1 MSSLSLAGISNE
13 ELLTRTPTLK
23 GEENQIIA
31 DVVLHLGEIDKRG
44 IYRDAGHSSL
54 FTYCTK
60 GLGYSE
66 GAAARRVQAARKLK
80 DAPELYE
87 LIRTGAISLSALS
100 EVAPVMTEENTAEVL
115 SLVQGAS
122 KREAEKIAVQFG
134 AVEKPK
140 KESIRIKKV
149 AVVKPRSLNGPLKEP
164 IGDLFTALEGTPLAE
179 RSSEP
184 EVKTEVRYSY
194 SFEANE
200 EFQAVLE
207 KAQAITGV
215 SGVAE
220 VIQKALRL
228 LVEKRRPK
236 AGKKPKAEGKI
247 KAEAK
252 PEAEVSVMTDAPP
265 QAVAQG
271 EPQKAEKLYGPLGQ
285 SVRRK
290 VFERDGECCTYVSPE
305 GVRCC
310 EQRFLQ
316 VDHVLPVARGG
327 TNELENLRI
336 YCGPHNQ
343 LLAGQLLAE
352 QWMGR
357 EFIETKREERRA
369 RTLVG

>member
-54 FTYCTK
+54 FAYCTRR
-60 GLGYSE
+60 LGYSE

-80 DAPELYE
+80 DAPELYD

-115 SLVQGAS
+115 TLVQGAS

-134 AVEKPK
+134 AVEKTK

-149 AVVKPRSLNGPLKEP
+149 RVGNPGSVKQP
-164 IGDLFTALEGTPLAE
+164 IGDLFTMLESTPPAE
-179 RSSEP
+179 RSLEP

-207 KAQAITGV
+207 QAQAITGV

-247 KAEAK
+247 VK
-252 PEAEVSVMTDAPP
+252 PEAEVSVMTEAPL
-265 QAVAQG
+265 QAVTQA
-271 EPQKAEKLYGPLGQ
+271 EPQKAEKLYGPLRQ
-285 SVRRK
+285 SVRRE
-290 VFERDGECCTYVSPE
+290 VFERDGECCAYVSPE

-310 EQRFLQ
+310 ERRFLQ
-316 VDHVLPVARGG
+316 VDYVLPVARGG

-336 YCGPHNQ
+336 YCAPHN
-343 LLAGQLLAE
+343 QLLAE

-357 EFIETKREERRA
+357 EFIEKKREGRGA
-369 RTLVG
+369 SSTTVPA